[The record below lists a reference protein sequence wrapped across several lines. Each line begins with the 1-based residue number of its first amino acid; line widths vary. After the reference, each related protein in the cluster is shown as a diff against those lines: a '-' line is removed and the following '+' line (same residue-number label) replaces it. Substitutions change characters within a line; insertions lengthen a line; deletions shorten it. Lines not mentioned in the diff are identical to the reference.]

1 MKSYFSAIRRYYF
14 SPFKIV
20 KKEKDMSVLVLFA
33 LTVTPLIF
41 TPGPDM
47 LFILSQVMGKG
58 AKAGMMAT
66 VGVCSGYLVHSILV
80 ALGIAA
86 IIVSFPILFETIRW
100 LGIAYLL
107 YLSANLL
114 KSVFSTK
121 KLKIEQKSTSN
132 PIKKGFFTALLNPKG
147 MLIYFAIL
155 PQFIDKSGN
164 TVSQGLIL
172 SLIFITLIFVVYCAL
187 SVIFAKITQ
196 KTQIDERKQKI
207 IDGTSGGLLAA
218 AATWLI
224 IN

>member
-1 MKSYFSAIRRYYF
+1 
-14 SPFKIV
+14 
-20 KKEKDMSVLVLFA
+20 MSIFVLFA
-33 LTVTPLIF
+33 LTVLPLIF

-47 LFILSQVMGKG
+47 LFILSQVMGKD

-66 VGVCSGYLVHSILV
+66 LGVCCGYLVHSILV

-86 IIVSFPILFETIRW
+86 IIISFPVLFETIRW

-107 YLSANLL
+107 YLAFSLL
-114 KSVFSTK
+114 KSVFSKNALNIEK
-121 KLKIEQKSTSN
+121 KTSAN

-155 PQFIDKSGN
+155 PQFIDKSAN

-172 SLIFITLIFVVYCAL
+172 SFIFISLIFVVYCSL
-187 SVIFAKITQ
+187 SILFSKISQ
-196 KTQIDERKQKI
+196 KTQMDERKQKWV
-207 IDGTSGGLLAA
+207 DGTSGGLLALA
-218 AATWLI
+218 ASWLI

>member
-1 MKSYFSAIRRYYF
+1 
-14 SPFKIV
+14 
-20 KKEKDMSVLVLFA
+20 MSVFVLFA
-33 LTVTPLIF
+33 LTVLPLIF

-47 LFILSQVMGKG
+47 LFILSQVMGKD

-66 VGVCSGYLVHSILV
+66 LGVCCGYLVHSILV

-86 IIVSFPILFETIRW
+86 IIVSFPVLFETIRW

-107 YLSANLL
+107 YLAFSLL
-114 KSVFSTK
+114 KSVFSKNALNIEK
-121 KLKIEQKSTSN
+121 KTSAN

-155 PQFIDKSGN
+155 PQFIDKSAN

-172 SLIFITLIFVVYCAL
+172 SFIFISLIFVVYCGL
-187 SVIFAKITQ
+187 RILFSKISQ
-196 KTQIDERKQKI
+196 KTQMDERKQKWV
-207 IDGTSGGLLAA
+207 DGTSGGLLALA
-218 AATWLI
+218 ASWLI

>member
-1 MKSYFSAIRRYYF
+1 
-14 SPFKIV
+14 
-20 KKEKDMSVLVLFA
+20 MSVFVLFA
-33 LTVTPLIF
+33 LTVIPLIF

-47 LFILSQVMGKG
+47 LFILSQVMGKD

-66 VGVCSGYLVHSILV
+66 LGVCSGYLVHSVLV

-107 YLSANLL
+107 YLAFSLV
-114 KSVFSTK
+114 KSVFNNAE
-121 KLKIEQKSTSN
+121 LKIEKKSANN

-155 PQFIDKSGN
+155 PQFIDKTQN

-172 SLIFITLIFVVYCAL
+172 SFIFISLIFVVYCGL
-187 SVIFAKITQ
+187 SFVFAKITQ
-196 KTQIDERKQKI
+196 KTEIDARKQKW

-218 AATWLI
+218 AAAWLI

>member
-1 MKSYFSAIRRYYF
+1 
-14 SPFKIV
+14 
-20 KKEKDMSVLVLFA
+20 MSVFVLFA
-33 LTVTPLIF
+33 LTVLPLIF

-47 LFILSQVMGKG
+47 LFILSQVMGKD

-66 VGVCSGYLVHSILV
+66 LGVCCGYLVHSILV

-86 IIVSFPILFETIRW
+86 IIVSFPVLFETIRW

-107 YLSANLL
+107 YLAFSLL
-114 KSVFSTK
+114 KSVFSK
-121 KLKIEQKSTSN
+121 KALNIEKKTSAN

-155 PQFIDKSGN
+155 PQFIDKSAN

-172 SLIFITLIFVVYCAL
+172 SFIFISLIFVVYCSL
-187 SVIFAKITQ
+187 SILFSKISQ
-196 KTQIDERKQKI
+196 KTQMDERKQKWV
-207 IDGTSGGLLAA
+207 DGTSGGLLALA
-218 AATWLI
+218 ASWLI

>member
-1 MKSYFSAIRRYYF
+1 
-14 SPFKIV
+14 
-20 KKEKDMSVLVLFA
+20 MSIFVLFA
-33 LTVTPLIF
+33 LTVLPLIF

-47 LFILSQVMGKG
+47 LFILSQVMGKD

-66 VGVCSGYLVHSILV
+66 LGVCCGYLVHSILV

-86 IIVSFPILFETIRW
+86 IIVSFPVLFETIRW

-107 YLSANLL
+107 YLAFSLL
-114 KSVFSTK
+114 KSVFSKNALNIEK
-121 KLKIEQKSTSN
+121 KTSAN

-155 PQFIDKSGN
+155 PQFIDKSAN

-172 SLIFITLIFVVYCAL
+172 SFIFISLIFVVYCSL
-187 SVIFAKITQ
+187 SILFSKISQ
-196 KTQIDERKQKI
+196 KTQIDERKQKWV
-207 IDGTSGGLLAA
+207 DGTSGGLLALA
-218 AATWLI
+218 ASWLI

>member
-1 MKSYFSAIRRYYF
+1 
-14 SPFKIV
+14 
-20 KKEKDMSVLVLFA
+20 MSGFVLFA
-33 LTVTPLIF
+33 LTVLPLIF

-47 LFILSQVMGKG
+47 LFILSQVMGKD

-66 VGVCSGYLVHSILV
+66 LGVCCGYLVHSILV

-86 IIVSFPILFETIRW
+86 IIVSFPVLFETIRW

-107 YLSANLL
+107 YLAFSLL
-114 KSVFSTK
+114 KSVFSKNALNIEK
-121 KLKIEQKSTSN
+121 KTSAN

-155 PQFIDKSGN
+155 PQFIDKSAN

-172 SLIFITLIFVVYCAL
+172 SFIFISLIFVVYCSL
-187 SVIFAKITQ
+187 SILFSKISQ
-196 KTQIDERKQKI
+196 KTQMDERKQKWV
-207 IDGTSGGLLAA
+207 DGTSGGLLALA
-218 AATWLI
+218 ASWLI

>member
-1 MKSYFSAIRRYYF
+1 
-14 SPFKIV
+14 
-20 KKEKDMSVLVLFA
+20 MSVFLLFA
-33 LTVTPLIF
+33 LTVIPLIF

-47 LFILSQVMGKG
+47 LFILSQVMGKD

-66 VGVCSGYLVHSILV
+66 VGVCLGYLVHSVLV

-107 YLSANLL
+107 FLAFSLI
-114 KSVFSTK
+114 KSVFNTQKLAIEK
-121 KLKIEQKSTSN
+121 KNTAK
-132 PIKKGFFTALLNPKG
+132 PIQKGFFTALLNPKG

-155 PQFIDKSGN
+155 PQFIDKTGN

-172 SLIFITLIFVVYCAL
+172 SFIFIGLCFVVYCSL
-187 SVIFAKITQ
+187 SVIFARISQNTQ
-196 KTQIDERKQKI
+196 LDERKQKW
-207 IDGTSGGLLAA
+207 IDGGSGGLLML

-224 IN
+224 IQ

>member
-1 MKSYFSAIRRYYF
+1 
-14 SPFKIV
+14 
-20 KKEKDMSVLVLFA
+20 MSVFVLFA
-33 LTVTPLIF
+33 LTVLPLIF

-47 LFILSQVMGKG
+47 LFILSQVMGKD

-66 VGVCSGYLVHSILV
+66 LGVCCGYLVHSILV

-86 IIVSFPILFETIRW
+86 IIVSFPVLFETIRW

-107 YLSANLL
+107 YLAFSLL
-114 KSVFSTK
+114 KSVFSKNALNIEK
-121 KLKIEQKSTSN
+121 KTSAN

-155 PQFIDKSGN
+155 PLFIDKSAN

-172 SLIFITLIFVVYCAL
+172 SFIFISLIFVVYCSL
-187 SVIFAKITQ
+187 SILFSKISQ
-196 KTQIDERKQKI
+196 KTQMDERKQKWV
-207 IDGTSGGLLAA
+207 DGTSGGLLALA
-218 AATWLI
+218 ASWLI